1 MHIIDL
7 NEVEKAAGSNITMAL
22 RLALFP
28 FPLS

>member
-1 MHIIDL
+1 MIYSE
-7 NEVEKAAGSNITMAL
+7 EVEKAAGNRIKKTL